1 MAGRAAQAARQP
13 HQQAI
18 SNTAVA
24 VVLPVAARLL
34 EVVAA
39 DRLAQAAPALPLLQ
53 ELQPEQ
59 GLRLEVGREAMAA
72 VAPTGVLL
80 LQALA
85 EAVVGVGRIVAR
97 Q

>member
-18 SNTAVA
+18 SNIAVA

-39 DRLAQAAPALPLLQ
+39 GRLAQAAPALLLLQ

-59 GLRLEVGREAMAA
+59 GL
-72 VAPTGVLL
+72 
-80 LQALA
+80 
-85 EAVVGVGRIVAR
+85 
-97 Q
+97 